1 MGIFHEGFRQQ
12 FIAAF
17 NQLFSS
23 RLSSPIVLRLIGPC
37 GVLMLY
43 GLAQSSARRTAL
55 SEDSLYRRIALAKLR
70 ARAKA
75 AAEGATAG
83 QIHMA
88 GVLAAEQVLLQDLRD
103 KEAAL
108 GLPRGTLVS
117 DSTAESSAAKSE
129 DGKSGD

>member
-1 MGIFHEGFRQQ
+1 
-12 FIAAF
+12 
-17 NQLFSS
+17 
-23 RLSSPIVLRLIGPC
+23 
-37 GVLMLY
+37 
-43 GLAQSSARRTAL
+43 L